1 MSAMHTVSR
10 HYLRRRAR
18 ARARELNAD
27 YLATREGSGTFSQPY
42 RVEKAV
48 RGPYRWRVVR

>member
-1 MSAMHTVSR
+1 MHTVSR
-10 HYLRRRAR
+10 HLLRRRAR
-18 ARARELNAD
+18 ARRDRLNAD
-27 YLATREGSGTFSQPY
+27 YLTTRTGTGTFSAPY